1 MIKAYRAA
9 DVRAAEAPLLAAG
22 EPLMERASGALAL
35 ATIREVSA
43 ADGPSTDAAPSS
55 WRAAATTEATPST
68 RPPAWPPAACP
79 SRPSSRAAPTKGASP
94 RP

>member
-43 ADGPSTDAAPSS
+43 SG
-55 WRAAATTEATPST
+55 
-68 RPPAWPPAACP
+68 RPVYGCRAWPPAACP

>member
-43 ADGPSTDAAPSS
+43 SG
-55 WRAAATTEATPST
+55 
-68 RPPAWPPAACP
+68 RPV
-79 SRPSSRAAPTKGASP
+79 
-94 RP
+94 